1 MSRGKGEGR
10 LRRLTPLLTDRMSP
24 CSIVQRTR
32 INRAHYWM
40 IQIFGS
46 LAHTMSSEIQSSERE
61 RDGEIECE
69 VKLRKKIQ
77 HIAKAKIQENGY
89 DDSSFPAG
97 YLGFKRPGHLGRTTD
112 FVFSKALWSGASCL
126 PMTIM

>member
-1 MSRGKGEGR
+1 
-10 LRRLTPLLTDRMSP
+10 
-24 CSIVQRTR
+24 
-32 INRAHYWM
+32 M

-46 LAHTMSSEIQSSERE
+46 LAHTMSSEIESSERE
-61 RDGEIECE
+61 MERLSE
-69 VKLRKKIQ
+69 VKLRKKVQ